1 MRKTFCGL
9 LALTGLVALALP
21 AQAEQYVRYRVYEAP
36 PPPSNPWNVYPY
48 LSRQPFLNCRYRA
61 TIAGAV
67 DSPEFGFAYRCVEPV
82 EYETRP
88 RRRPLRVKG

>member
-9 LALTGLVALALP
+9 LALAGLVALAAP
-21 AQAEQYVRYRVYEAP
+21 AQAEQYVRYRVFDAP
-36 PPPSNPWNVYPY
+36 PPPTTWNVYPY
-48 LSRQPFLNCRYRA
+48 RSRQPFANCRYRA

-67 DSPEFGFAYRCVEPV
+67 DSPEFGFVYRCVEPV
-82 EYETRP
+82 EYETPP